1 MISLNYFYQYCDY
14 RQTDYV
20 ANMVAMS
27 LSVNSKATCPE
38 YRLFHMIKITA
49 LSDIGTNWNSA

>member
-49 LSDIGTNWNSA
+49 LSDIGTN